1 MLRPRS
7 THYANVTA
15 TMALLVALGG
25 TSYAAGMITGA
36 DIKDGTVTTS
46 DVKNGDLRLK
56 DFAASTKTGLK
67 GDPGVPGP
75 KGDTGAKGDQGVPGP
90 KGDTGAKGDQGVPGP
105 KGDTGAKGDQGVP
118 GPKGDRGPSDA
129 YSTYHDAPIVLS
141 HDSSAPT
148 TVASLFLP
156 GTGSYVVYATV
167 GIVSD
172 LSGAAVASC
181 TLSVGGDQ
189 DKASVT
195 SQPVNGSTPTDGS
208 FGVDRLPLQ
217 VVHTNT
223 LSVGST
229 AFVDCFSNYS
239 YGSRAYNIKVTAI
252 KVGSLTNTAG

>member
-67 GDPGVPGP
+67 GDP
-75 KGDTGAKGDQGVPGP
+75 
-90 KGDTGAKGDQGVPGP
+90 GVPGP